1 MYRNVLIISIVVILV
16 LAGYFLYPIFKG
28 KFQHIIPVADIEQA
42 YTAWLTSKGL
52 SDPIPDINIVIT
64 KDNRVLYLMSGDQM
78 IDHWDVAL
86 SLNPDG
92 KKTDAH
98 DGKTPVGEYHITRH
112 ELRSEH
118 HLMLFINY
126 PNLDDANA
134 AMNAGKITEL
144 EHREI
149 MTGSNKGLV
158 PPDDTT
164 LGGGLGIHG
173 GGTLRDWT
181 DGSFAVDDQTIEILW
196 GAVPDGTPVTIYEKF
211 TDWEMSG
218 TLLSY

>member
-1 MYRNVLIISIVVILV
+1 MYRNVLIVSIVVILV
-16 LAGYFLYPIFKG
+16 LAGYFLYPIFRG
-28 KFQHIIPVADIEQA
+28 KFQDVIPVADIEQSYA
-42 YTAWLTSKGL
+42 AWLTDKGL
-52 SDPIPDINIVIT
+52 SDPIPDIKIVIT
-64 KDNRVLYLMSGDQM
+64 KDNRVLHLMSGDKM
-78 IDHWDVAL
+78 IDHWTVAL
-86 SLNPDG
+86 GMNPNG
-92 KKTDAH
+92 KKTDAR

-112 ELRSEH
+112 ELRTEH

-126 PNLDDANA
+126 PNIDDANTA
-134 AMNAGKITEL
+134 LNEGKITEL

-149 MTGSNKGLV
+149 MTGSNKGV
-158 PPDDTT
+158 EPSADTV

-181 DGSFAVDDQTIEILW
+181 DGSIAVDDQAIEILW
-196 GAVPDGTPVTIYEKF
+196 GACPDGTPVTIYENF